1 MDSDNIDT
9 DVDTDTEMEEDLAR
23 PQPMAGFRVLGH
35 KRKAWRDE
43 AAGAGAGAGAGA
55 EQPPDM
61 RRTVSAPPVLA
72 PLASSSGW
80 GGAQGGYDPDTLRPC
95 VYFPAQVDMETL
107 VDWRRVTEENNNQVS
122 TFTLS
127 LLTSN

>member
-1 MDSDNIDT
+1 MDSDNDNIDT

-43 AAGAGAGAGAGA
+43 EAGAGA

-122 TFTLS
+122 TFTLLFNEYS
-127 LLTSN
+127 LSQQ